1 MNECLQVKVVWGRNN
16 SYFSWGDRA
25 GRACCP
31 QELSISRGLKI
42 IKWKPSIQLFTM
54 TTALD

>member
-1 MNECLQVKVVWGRNN
+1 MPPGEGGAGKEN
-16 SYFSWGDRA
+16 SYFHRGVKDQQSL
-25 GRACCP
+25 CP
-31 QELSISRGLKI
+31 QVLSTSRGLKI

>member
-1 MNECLQVKVVWGRNN
+1 MKVVV
-16 SYFSWGDRA
+16 A
-25 GRACCP
+25 GSNGYCSQGVKGQWSLCP
-31 QELSISRGLKI
+31 QVLSISGGLEI